1 MKNTAVLTALVV
13 LALAACDKKP
23 AEEPF
28 VPDPVTP
35 SSGGLPTGHPPIN
48 NGPANALAEASDVLQ
63 SQQGTVVSVINIPQF
78 TYLEIKDDKGTRWI
92 AASTIDAKKGDVI
105 KFDQGSTMNNF
116 NSKTLNRTFAS
127 ITFVNRV
134 SVVNAK

>member
-92 AASTIDAKKGDVI
+92 AASTIDAKKGDVV

>member
-1 MKNTAVLTALVV
+1 MRNLAIISTLLVFS
-13 LALAACDKKP
+13 LAACNKKP

-48 NGPANALAEASDVLQ
+48 NSPANALADTSDVLQ
-63 SQQGTVVSVINIPQF
+63 SQQGTIVSVINIPQF
-78 TYLEIKDDKGTRWI
+78 TYLEIKDDNGTRWI
-92 AASTIDAKKGDVI
+92 AASTVDAKTGDVV
-105 KFDQGSTMNNF
+105 KFDKGSTMSNF

-127 ITFVNRV
+127 ITFANRLT
-134 SVVNAK
+134 VVTGK